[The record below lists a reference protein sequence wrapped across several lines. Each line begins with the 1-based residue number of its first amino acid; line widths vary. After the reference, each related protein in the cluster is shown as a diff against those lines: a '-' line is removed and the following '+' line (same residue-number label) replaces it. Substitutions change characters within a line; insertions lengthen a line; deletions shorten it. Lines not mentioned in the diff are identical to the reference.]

1 MLNGDKLSLPQE
13 TIAAGKTIRLK
24 CLNCF
29 VLIHS
34 SNTLMYDLYAC
45 IGYQS
50 DSSRSTIKLLVGSG
64 KHKINYAV
72 EGSSDSANGIYTVTN
87 SNPSNP
93 AYVFRTTFRWLNG
106 DLQFASLTKDLDL
119 DVAIEQRV
127 YCETSSL
134 IVGSLKNKPSSIS
147 DGEAIV
153 IWLPSSVSNKFGC
166 QLFLHT
172 SENAQSAYL
181 RHRCNTKWSGWGKI
195 TLS

>member
-1 MLNGDKLSLPQE
+1 M
-13 TIAAGKTIRLK
+13 
-24 CLNCF
+24 
-29 VLIHS
+29 
-34 SNTLMYDLYAC
+34 
-45 IGYQS
+45 
-50 DSSRSTIKLLVGSG
+50 
-64 KHKINYAV
+64 
-72 EGSSDSANGIYTVTN
+72 
-87 SNPSNP
+87 
-93 AYVFRTTFRWLNG
+93 LNG